1 MYTCKYVYV
10 CEWCIINATPCIL
23 YLFKTTSYSHNLFLF
38 LFLSCA
44 SVCGAGLAP
53 GRPVAAAVALHA
65 VVGLSRAL
73 ERGRE
78 VLPVCLRLGCLAG
91 RSRSEGRNLLTR
103 QKLIP
108 EPDWSESGT
117 DR

>member
-1 MYTCKYVYV
+1 MFIWPVRGLRV
-10 CEWCIINATPCIL
+10 
-23 YLFKTTSYSHNLFLF
+23 
-38 LFLSCA
+38 SCA

-53 GRPVAAAVALHA
+53 GRRVAAAVALHA

-73 ERGRE
+73 ERRCE
-78 VLPVCLRLGCLAG
+78 VLPVYLRLRCLAG